1 MDPAPMRLSRTADRI
16 LRDEPLMQG
25 ATSKVRPERDMS
37 LWKRA
42 SRFSLQLI
50 TTLRTFSTAAA
61 VIAAGR
67 PEAVVV
73 LPGFKE
79 GVEAEAPE
87 LPEAS
92 GFFWAAVASG
102 TCICNVKDCGTSMY
116 PRSSGSWL
124 AGSRSRTLQSRQN
137 KSNKTAV
144 MTGVLRP
151 PLIQHRATT
160 ASASACGSLRVA
172 LAASS
177 RGVAMGLPSWPTAP
191 TSSNCSAASDSAS
204 SASSAC
210 WACWASASLSAS
222 CRCASSSFCLR
233 SNSRCSWLAMYLSKS
248 SFRLR
253 SASAASFRCLRF
265 SASFCRS
272 SSSCSLC
279 NCIWSSQTFC
289 ACSFAQVPLPPFS
302 VTQSSCSGK
311 QGPQR
316 GFGAPGTQYVTGR
329 PPLPSPS

>member
-204 SASSAC
+204 SASSASLRGSRPERQSTKRPPMTAVPANIAKTPAPLPESIK
-210 WACWASASLSAS
+210 ACTTMMAKTPAKLLKASITELTVASRAGWLTSAPS
-222 CRCASSSFCLR
+222 SVEQPQPGVHKPMMPTASTKTLLGSRKLKQRKQSSKEEAR
-233 SNSRCSWLAMYLSKS
+233 KK
-248 SFRLR
+248 
-253 SASAASFRCLRF
+253 AASNNARR
-265 SASFCRS
+265 
-272 SSSCSLC
+272 
-279 NCIWSSQTFC
+279 
-289 ACSFAQVPLPPFS
+289 
-302 VTQSSCSGK
+302 
-311 QGPQR
+311 
-316 GFGAPGTQYVTGR
+316 
-329 PPLPSPS
+329 